1 MERAKRKVISF
12 AADGMRKEWDS
23 EYAFAKEMGVSIT
36 AVQLA
41 KRSNG
46 TCAGWRIYDAPDMIR
61 ERIKELED
69 QLKIVGE

>member
-1 MERAKRKVISF
+1 
-12 AADGMRKEWDS
+12 
-23 EYAFAKEMGVSIT
+23 MGVSIT